1 MAILPSW
8 ADMVG
13 FLPLRGEH
21 TEPGRPDTGDV
32 PVPVLLPAGNRC
44 AEFLGKRR
52 CGATAGCNGKP
63 AWGDPR

>member
-13 FLPLRGEH
+13 FLPLRG
-21 TEPGRPDTGDV
+21 TGDV